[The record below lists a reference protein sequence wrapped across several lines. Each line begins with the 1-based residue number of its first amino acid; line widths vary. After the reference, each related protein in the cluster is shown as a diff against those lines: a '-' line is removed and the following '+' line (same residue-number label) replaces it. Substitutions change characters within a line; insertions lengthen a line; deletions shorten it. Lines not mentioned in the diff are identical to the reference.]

1 MKALPEAYNN
11 LGNVLKDQGKI
22 SEATRCYQQA
32 LKLRPVYADAEYNL
46 ADALQTERR
55 YEDAVTHYRRALKL
69 SPDDIEALAG
79 YLHTLQQ
86 ICEWS
91 EINMLSKRL
100 LELIAK
106 PDSRAVSPFSLLSL
120 PSDLRLQQDN
130 ARKASR
136 YVKRN
141 IGAVAPSSRA
151 TVRSNRLR
159 IGYLSADF
167 HDHPTSYLIAELLE
181 LHDRSRFEIAGYSI
195 GADDGKEMRRRIVA
209 ACDEFVDLK
218 NLSSSQA
225 AARIQSYGTH
235 ILVDLKGYTRFAR
248 TEILARRP
256 APVQVNYLGYP
267 GTMGADF
274 VDYIIAD
281 RIIVPIEHQVYFD
294 EKCVYLPGTYQVN
307 DRKRPLPVER
317 PSRGSCGLPE
327 H

>member
-1 MKALPEAYNN
+1 MKPARNQSCPCGSGKKFKRCCGQGKNHLNEVPLDIYQTFQLALAHHAAGELNQAAESYRSVITMKALPEAYNN

-32 LKLRPVYADAEYNL
+32 LKLKPVYADAEYNL

-79 YLHTLQQ
+79 YVHTLQQ

-181 LHDRSRFEIAGYSI
+181 LH
-195 GADDGKEMRRRIVA
+195 
-209 ACDEFVDLK
+209 
-218 NLSSSQA
+218 
-225 AARIQSYGTH
+225 
-235 ILVDLKGYTRFAR
+235 
-248 TEILARRP
+248 
-256 APVQVNYLGYP
+256 
-267 GTMGADF
+267 
-274 VDYIIAD
+274 
-281 RIIVPIEHQVYFD
+281 
-294 EKCVYLPGTYQVN
+294 
-307 DRKRPLPVER
+307 
-317 PSRGSCGLPE
+317 
-327 H
+327 